1 MLKLIILPR
10 QARDKH
16 IGLEN
21 TPLFSSGQTYRFR
34 KEWRVLTAGQG
45 LHGSGDPIYS
55 NISWWNYTYEHGRLH
70 TGQINV
76 AWQLQDVTADDGGFV
91 VGEYM
96 YYAFPIIR

>member
-1 MLKLIILPR
+1 M
-10 QARDKH
+10 
-16 IGLEN
+16 LEN
-21 TPLFSSGQTYRFR
+21 DHSSKTGSGQTWGKLRQERRF
-34 KEWRVLTAGQG
+34 LTGGAGQG

-91 VGEYM
+91 VGEYISQLQLRSLTLTR
-96 YYAFPIIR
+96 PLP